1 VRFGFEGVT
10 VTGSG
15 AEETVWLAVQREW
28 KDDPKGFAKILSYVP
43 ATKAWGM
50 YRYPLDAAK
59 DGWVGLSELTAIGD
73 GSFIVIERDN
83 QFGDG
88 AIKTLKSFSV
98 KGLTAAAPGA
108 STVPVVS
115 KTLVRNLVPDLS
127 APKGYVLDKIEGFAI
142 DAAGNAFVVSDNDG
156 VDGSSGETQFIPL
169 GKLAR

>member
-1 VRFGFEGVT
+1 
-10 VTGSG
+10 
-15 AEETVWLAVQREW
+15 
-28 KDDPKGFAKILSYVP
+28 
-43 ATKAWGM
+43 
-50 YRYPLDAAK
+50 LD
-59 DGWVGLSELTAIGD
+59 
-73 GSFIVIERDN
+73 
-83 QFGDG
+83 
-88 AIKTLKSFSV
+88 
-98 KGLTAAAPGA
+98 APGA